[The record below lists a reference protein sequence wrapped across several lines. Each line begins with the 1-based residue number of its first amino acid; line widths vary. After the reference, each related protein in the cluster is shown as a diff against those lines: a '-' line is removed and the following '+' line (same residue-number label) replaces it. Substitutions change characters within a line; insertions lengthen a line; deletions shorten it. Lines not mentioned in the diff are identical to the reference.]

1 MIGHSQN
8 RNLTHNPKRKDCSPI
23 SNRFPNWSES
33 GAEVDWVVRRFV
45 VLFAL
50 RIEPTLGRAEGLE
63 RVPLPD
69 VDDTPEE

>member
-33 GAEVDWVVRRFV
+33 GAEVDWVVLRFV

-50 RIEPTLGRAEGLE
+50 RIEPTLGRPAGLE
-63 RVPLPD
+63 VGPHPGG
-69 VDDTPEE
+69 DDTPGE